1 MDDLT
6 DVVFDLIRIRV
17 IERHPI
23 KVFSRDEQ
31 YVFRSSLKDK
41 VFRLNTESNLKDV
54 TFAVAA
60 MFLTLEGLLV
70 IIWMQELVGSVATAL
85 GNRIEAEGNTI

>member
-1 MDDLT
+1 MCIFCSTRLSSFFFVSGKLT
-6 DVVFDLIRIRV
+6 
-17 IERHPI
+17 I

-31 YVFRSSLKDK
+31 YVFGSSLKDK
-41 VFRLNTESNLKDV
+41 VLRLNTEPKLKDV

-70 IIWMQELVGSVATAL
+70 IIWMQKLVRSVATAL
-85 GNRIEAEGNTI
+85 GNRIEPEGNTI